1 MGEGGWGLGENR
13 SKTSSSGH
21 LEAGKEGMGI
31 GDKDGDEDRDEHR
44 AGARGNGLANMEPIV
59 TRGGNCD

>member
-1 MGEGGWGLGENR
+1 MGGAR
-13 SKTSSSGH
+13 AKPAVVGH

-31 GDKDGDEDRDEHR
+31 GDKDGDENRDEHR

-59 TRGGNCD
+59 TRGGDCD